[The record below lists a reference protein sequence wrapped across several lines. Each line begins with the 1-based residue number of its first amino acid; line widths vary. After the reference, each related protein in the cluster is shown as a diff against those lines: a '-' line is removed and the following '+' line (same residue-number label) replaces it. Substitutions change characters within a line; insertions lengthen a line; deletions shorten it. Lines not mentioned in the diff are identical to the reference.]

1 MVPRSSVHNAVDPS
15 TSVKRKATMQV
26 GELVRNL
33 EGTLSLRRCA
43 PLGSPSSGW
52 TRVHEFERTGARDVS
67 VDFDLVPE

>member
-1 MVPRSSVHNAVDPS
+1 
-15 TSVKRKATMQV
+15 MQV

-43 PLGSPSSGW
+43 PHGSPSSGW